1 MLRQHKVSHRLI
13 TRSKPECDSRK
24 CNLKTSKDISV
35 AKVVNEQLGNY
46 NGVNL
51 SFMFCIGE
59 TMYAIV

>member
-1 MLRQHKVSHRLI
+1 MLRQHKGSHRSI
-13 TRSKPECDSRK
+13 

-46 NGVNL
+46 NGVIL

>member
-1 MLRQHKVSHRLI
+1 MLRQHKVLHRSI
-13 TRSKPECDSRK
+13 RDSRK
-24 CNLKTSKDISV
+24 CNLKTSKDIGV
-35 AKVVNEQLGNY
+35 AKVANEQLGYY

>member
-1 MLRQHKVSHRLI
+1 MLRRQR
-13 TRSKPECDSRK
+13 DSRK

>member
-1 MLRQHKVSHRLI
+1 MLRQHKVSHSSI
-13 TRSKPECDSRK
+13 SRK

-35 AKVVNEQLGNY
+35 AKVVNEKLGNY
-46 NGVNL
+46 NGANL